1 MKISKDRLK
10 ELIKEE
16 LSCHKCHDEQ
26 LGDEDYPKD
35 PHGYEGRMV
44 KNNLWKIAEY
54 ASEVYDLVHD
64 DEDLEP
70 WVEEKIAIAAYML
83 DSVGHYVKY
92 EKHRGHEDAE
102 GEKDHFE
109 LPHDENHE
117 EEHGEEMHGDEEFE
131 MGEPEEYEMDGD
143 ADVQLSVG
151 GPDDE
156 EEQEDEE

>member
-1 MKISKDRLK
+1 MKISKERLK

-16 LSCHKCHDEQ
+16 MSCAECHDEQ
-26 LGDEDYPKD
+26 LGGEVYPKD

-109 LPHDENHE
+109 LPHDEE
-117 EEHGEEMHGDEEFE
+117 EEMHGDEEE
-131 MGEPEEYEMDGD
+131 YQMGEPEEYEMHGD
-143 ADVQLSVG
+143 ADVQLAI
-151 GPDDE
+151 GPDDDG